1 MQHVV
6 IELLGGESTG
16 KSTLA
21 TNLRDTAQAHHIPH
35 RLVSEH
41 LREWVET
48 HGRTPTAHEQAA
60 IATSQHGAIHAA
72 VAALTSGPQAS
83 EDSIGLVFADT
94 SALQTAAYSAHYFS
108 DHRLG
113 ATTVTTYPPG
123 VRCIRLLMGLDL
135 PWTADPGQRDGRTA
149 QEAVDTHLRDHLHAH
164 ALPFQVIYGKGPART
179 QAAWTAIANG
189 LARENWLS
197 PQPTAQRRTDWVCQD
212 CSDPDCELRLFTGLL
227 AGNAK
232 RFSVK

>member
-1 MQHVV
+1 MQPVV

-21 TNLRDTAQAHHIPH
+21 ANLRDTAQAHRIAH
-35 RLVSEH
+35 RLVPEY

-48 HGRTPTAHEQAA
+48 RGRTPTAQEQAA
-60 IATSQHGAIHAA
+60 IAVSQQGAIQEA
-72 VAALTSGPQAS
+72 VAALTKGTQAR
-83 EDSIGLVFADT
+83 EDAIGLVFADT
-94 SALQTAAYSAHYFS
+94 SALQTAAYSAHYFA
-108 DHRLG
+108 DHPLR
-113 ATTVTTYPPG
+113 ATTVKPYPPG

-149 QEAVDTHLRDHLHAH
+149 QEAVDTHLRDYLHAH

-212 CSDPDCELRLFTGLL
+212 CSDPECELRLFTGLL

-232 RFSVK
+232 RFNAK